1 MGRLID
7 VSDDRFWQILFD
19 EACVEGQQADRINDE
34 LEDIIAYDV
43 EAVVKQI
50 QDIGT
55 RFCVSV
61 HCNNE
66 CENCDHGSIM
76 KAIIEIVRNGGVK

>member
-34 LEDIIAYDV
+34 LEEITAYDV
-43 EAVVKQI
+43 EKVVKQI
-50 QDIGT
+50 EEWNKVTGALPEHSTWYYELI
-55 RFCVSV
+55 S
-61 HCNNE
+61 
-66 CENCDHGSIM
+66 
-76 KAIIEIVRNGGVK
+76 IIERGGVK

>member
-7 VSDDRFWQILFD
+7 ADKAIFELGASDRDIYCKYHIEEQIT
-19 EACVEGQQADRINDE
+19 
-34 LEDIIAYDV
+34 AYDV
-43 EAVVKQI
+43 EAVVKDI

-55 RFCVSV
+55 RFCASV
-61 HCNNE
+61 HCNDE
-66 CENCDHGSIM
+66 CECCDHGSMM